1 MKLLTIFI
9 SSDLQDEVSR
19 IISEAQVECYVRL
32 GEAQGISHRCK
43 GSLGDSMPWEAA
55 VLMIAGESEQLE
67 NLAENIETTVKNKE
81 FEPCLRMM
89 LTPVDRVW
97 MH

>member
-19 IISEAQVECYVRL
+19 LISEAQVDCYVRL
-32 GEAQGISHRCK
+32 GEAYGISHRCK
-43 GSLGDSMPWEAA
+43 GSLGDDMPWEAS
-55 VLMIAGESEQLE
+55 VLMIAGEEEQLE
-67 NLAENIETTVKNKE
+67 SLAENIATTVKNKE
-81 FEPCLRMM
+81 YEPCLRMM
-89 LTPVDRVW
+89 LSPVDKVW